1 MEEMQGGTFTISN
14 LGMYRVNSFGSIVNA
29 PEAGILAVGKMQK
42 TVAVGEDNDINVVY
56 MMHPTLT
63 VDHRVTDGAT
73 GAKFLTAL
81 VERLEHP
88 DENF

>member
-1 MEEMQGGTFTISN
+1 
-14 LGMYRVNSFGSIVNA
+14 
-29 PEAGILAVGKMQK
+29 MQK